1 MSYDECVLTAIKTNG
16 PSKVHTAWDFGK
28 FFLFSMAPLT
38 WQKGEPYDT
47 GTIFT
52 AVDKRTGR
60 VYDYDITS
68 DLDSFLNAEV
78 VFDQNKKEE

>member
-1 MSYDECVLTAIKTNG
+1 MMVDFKKASELAMKTESIE
-16 PSKVHTAWDFGK
+16 SKIHTAWDFGS
-28 FFLFSMAPLT
+28 FYLFSIAPTYIRSSDL
-38 WQKGEPYDT
+38 YDT

-68 DLDSFLNAEV
+68 DLDAFERATVIS
-78 VFDQNKKEE
+78 K